1 MKLGGKKIRK
11 RKYCPQNVIQTI
23 SESFSELWWCLV
35 AQQLY
40 MSSCTSVFFCLSHP
54 STYELTSPQTNLQVY
69 MQTHKTLLNLIWINV
84 LRNSCTVTY
93 WLSLIPA
100 YNWIFFFKW
109 NDLNLFSNVNILF
122 AVKMKYNVFDF
133 ERVAAQQKI
142 YSGI

>member
-1 MKLGGKKIRK
+1 
-11 RKYCPQNVIQTI
+11 
-23 SESFSELWWCLV
+23 
-35 AQQLY
+35 
-40 MSSCTSVFFCLSHP
+40 
-54 STYELTSPQTNLQVY
+54 